1 MHHKLCNLTPTQW
14 STDPRQAVLPIDVV
28 GVNVFDLA
36 QLLPVQAGVEVDA
49 AAVADG
55 NDATVA
61 GQAGKVTTNLKG
73 IKFNPFQFTLVL
85 GIQIQN
91 IKCYL
96 VYNPIIEMANTANY

>member
-1 MHHKLCNLTPTQW
+1 MVQGRVIKAVESHHGC
-14 STDPRQAVLPIDVV
+14 DVV

-61 GQAGKVTTNLKG
+61 GQAGKVTTKFKG
-73 IKFNPFQFTLVL
+73 D
-85 GIQIQN
+85 QIH
-91 IKCYL
+91 
-96 VYNPIIEMANTANY
+96 